1 MVVTVEVALMFD
13 KVIELLPASK
23 AQVGSVFRLI
33 PMREAQF
40 GCVLGGE
47 TVAGKVTLIIPCAV
61 KGLDILMVKVY
72 DVFVQTIG
80 FATLTVALRLALTA
94 VKVVVPNMIGNPF
107 LSIWNV
113 RGTVVSV
120 EAGA

>member
-1 MVVTVEVALMFD
+1 MFD

-113 RGTVVSV
+113 RGPVVSV